1 MRAAAALWGREQAA
15 LLAVRS
21 GYGVARSDGVM
32 PPVTSPESS

>member
-1 MRAAAALWGREQAA
+1 MRGAAALWGREQAA

-21 GYGVARSDGVM
+21 GYGVAHPDGVV